1 MFRLLYYLIFFWWKV
16 LENKISW
23 ILVKINKSIK
33 GILLF
38 YESRSLRDGFMRG
51 WIRGLNDV
59 VRVVFFYVF

>member
-23 ILVKINKSIK
+23 ILVKISKSIK

-38 YESRSLRDGFMRG
+38 YESRSLRDGFMYG
-51 WIRGLNDV
+51 WIRGLNDI